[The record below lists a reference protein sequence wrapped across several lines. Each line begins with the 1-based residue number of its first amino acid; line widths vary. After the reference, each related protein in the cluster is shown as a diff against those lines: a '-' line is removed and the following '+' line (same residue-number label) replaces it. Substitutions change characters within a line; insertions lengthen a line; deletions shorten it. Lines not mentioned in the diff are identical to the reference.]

1 MFKFILLFILICIF
15 QNSAFSQEEI
25 KGEIEYTITFNAFNR
40 EKLSKMSVST
50 RALLENASPIIAIL
64 SFSKDESV
72 YQVKEGVKNDA
83 ENYVNI
89 TRILAGNKDLYYFNR
104 KRKRTMRETSTTG
117 TTFLVEYPALQWKI
131 LDETREIL
139 NMKCYKAIL
148 VKELESNEEVTAWF
162 TPEISLGY
170 GPLHYNG
177 LPGLILNLE
186 TSKGDFT
193 VNSIKFDKSID
204 VSQPRKG
211 KIVSKK
217 EYDVILRK
225 TVPSFFEINK

>member
-1 MFKFILLFILICIF
+1 
-15 QNSAFSQEEI
+15 
-25 KGEIEYTITFNAFNR
+25 
-40 EKLSKMSVST
+40 
-50 RALLENASPIIAIL
+50 
-64 SFSKDESV
+64 
-72 YQVKEGVKNDA
+72 
-83 ENYVNI
+83 VNI